1 MEIKNGRHPALD
13 EGRENRPVE
22 TIGDTM
28 ELVTS
33 RQNSAVQHVKKL
45 ASNRKYRRETGEFL
59 CEGPKMWDEAM
70 ERGWVVSVLLTS
82 QEDILRQNE
91 GVAARSVLVTPELL
105 AYAADTE
112 TPQKMIFT
120 CRIPEQERALS
131 GQRFLVLDGVQDPG
145 NVGTI
150 WRTADA
156 FGADGL
162 ILLPGCA
169 DPWSP
174 KVVRSTMGACFRL
187 SVMTCTLEELRT
199 LLKEQ
204 NISLYATALREDT
217 VDIRDASLSRAAV
230 VIGSEGRGVSEG
242 VLACCEATIKIPMR
256 ERCESLNAAMAAGIV
271 LWESFR

>member
-1 MEIKNGRHPALD
+1 
-13 EGRENRPVE
+13 
-22 TIGDTM
+22 
-28 ELVTS
+28 
-33 RQNSAVQHVKKL
+33 
-45 ASNRKYRRETGEFL
+45 
-59 CEGPKMWDEAM
+59 MWAEAM
-70 ERGWVVSVLLTS
+70 EHGWVISTLLTS
-82 QEDILRQNE
+82 EEELLRQCE
-91 GVAARSVLVTPELL
+91 GTPARSVLVSPELL

-120 CRIPEQERALS
+120 CRIPEQAECLI
-131 GQRFLVLDGVQDPG
+131 GERFLVLDGVQDPG

-187 SVMTCTLEELRT
+187 PVLNCTLER
-199 LLKEQ
+199 LLTILEGK
-204 NISLYATALREDT
+204 NIPLYATALRDDT
-217 VDIRDASLSRAAV
+217 LDIRDADLKRAAV

-242 VLACCEATIKIPMR
+242 VLEHCEQTVKIPMR
-256 ERCESLNAAMAAGIV
+256 DRCESLNAAMAAGIV
-271 LWESFR
+271 LWESWR